1 MKSFRN
7 YKEPLLDVE
16 VITVTD
22 CAVTSN
28 FSETEGTEPMNVSGT
43 YEEL

>member
-28 FSETEGTEPMNVSGT
+28 FSETEGTETMNVSGT

>member
-28 FSETEGTEPMNVSGT
+28 FSETEGTETMTVSPD
-43 YEEL
+43 YEQL

>member
-1 MKSFRN
+1 MKSYKN
-7 YKEPLLDVE
+7 YTEPLLDIE

-28 FSETEGTEPMNVSGT
+28 FSETEGTETMTVSPD
-43 YEEL
+43 YEQL

>member
-16 VITVTD
+16 VITVTN
-22 CAVTSN
+22 CAVTST
-28 FSETEGTEPMNVSGT
+28 FSETEGTETMNVSGT